1 MNNKGFTILE
11 IIVIV
16 LSVALLIIIGIAFT
30 FSIMHKYAG
39 NSFSVQKGFLEAG
52 AITYTKKY
60 SDSIKTNLGDCS
72 LNGDLCSYNCHYTV
86 KELVELGAY
95 NDTNKTNNCLVA
107 NADDNSECLD
117 DYYVEVTMNNN
128 GYYSAELK
136 KSSNLISCL
145 Q

>member
-39 NSFSVQKGFLEAG
+39 NSYSVQKGFLQAG

-60 SDSIKTNLGDCS
+60 SDNIKAYLGDCS

-95 NDTNKTNNCLVA
+95 SDNNKSKKCLVT
-107 NADDNSECLD
+107 NADDRSECLD
-117 DYYVEVTMNNN
+117 DYYVEVTFNNN
-128 GYYSAELK
+128 GYYSANLK
-136 KSSNLISCL
+136 KDSNMVSCIK
-145 Q
+145 

>member
-39 NSFSVQKGFLEAG
+39 NSYSVQKGFLQAG

-60 SDSIKTNLGDCS
+60 SDNIKAYLGDCS

-95 NDTNKTNNCLVA
+95 SDNNKSKKCLVV
-107 NADDNSECLD
+107 NADDRSECLD
-117 DYYVEVTMNNN
+117 DYYVEVTFNNN
-128 GYYSAELK
+128 GYYSANLK
-136 KSSNLISCL
+136 KDSNMVSCRK
-145 Q
+145 

>member
-39 NSFSVQKGFLEAG
+39 NSYSVQKGFLQAG

-60 SDSIKTNLGDCS
+60 SDNIKAYLGDCS

-86 KELVELGAY
+86 RELVELGAY
-95 NDTNKTNNCLVA
+95 SDNNKSKKCLVV
-107 NADDNSECLD
+107 NADDRSECLD
-117 DYYVEVTMNNN
+117 DYYVEVTFNNN
-128 GYYSAELK
+128 GYYSANLK
-136 KSSNLISCL
+136 KDSNMVSCIK
-145 Q
+145 